1 MGKEFA
7 VRKKRL
13 ALLATTL
20 CLVAGTA
27 SADDIVRSIDW
38 QALASANTL
47 SSGTVVA
54 APDGVNGSSLRVD
67 YRGTSGET
75 FGLLTLDQPEIG
87 QAVYALKGRVRYDN
101 VEAGS
106 YFEMW
111 NHLPDGAFFSRSLEE
126 SGPMGRLDGSSPWRD
141 FVLPFF
147 NQEGGEPPDKLVFNL
162 VLTGP
167 GTVEIGP
174 LQLVEFDADENIFA
188 SSPGW
193 WNDRQAGLIGG
204 IIGSGLGLLGAAI
217 GFLGSAGRARG
228 FVLGG
233 AQSNRWPRH
242 RRHRSGRACA
252 GERAT
257 LRCLLPFALTGN
269 DRLGAWPDASAFDEQ
284 AL

>member
-7 VRKKRL
+7 VRKTRL

-20 CLVAGTA
+20 CLVAGTT
-27 SADDIVRSIDW
+27 SADEIVRSIDW

-87 QAVYALKGRVRYDN
+87 RAVYALKGRVRYEN

-126 SGPMGRLDGSSPWRD
+126 SGPVGRLDGSSPWRD

-174 LQLVEFDADENIFA
+174 LQLVEFDADENIFT
-188 SSPGW
+188 SSAGW
-193 WNDRQAGLIGG
+193 WNDR
-204 IIGSGLGLLGAAI
+204 
-217 GFLGSAGRARG
+217 
-228 FVLGG
+228 
-233 AQSNRWPRH
+233 
-242 RRHRSGRACA
+242 
-252 GERAT
+252 
-257 LRCLLPFALTGN
+257 
-269 DRLGAWPDASAFDEQ
+269 
-284 AL
+284 